1 MIDNLEEVVKKE
13 KEVYLIYFLSI
24 ISYIFI
30 AEMNVQLLVYLENV
44 GLPTQQILE
53 SQIRSQKVRNRR
65 KSVW

>member
-1 MIDNLEEVVKKE
+1 MIDNLEEVVEKE

-65 KSVW
+65 KSLW